1 MKRWIG
7 PTVLTLVLGVIVTQP
22 GLWSR
27 ALAWAFPGQK
37 ELLYPRADLADLV
50 IEHLELVAVSSLAAA
65 VVGVAAGLGLSR
77 PRAQFLRPVGDR
89 AAALGQTLPPA
100 AVLALAV
107 PLLGFG
113 WAPTVLGLFLY
124 STLPVLRGTLT
135 GLDQV
140 PEATIEAAV
149 GLGMTRGT
157 VLRRVELP
165 LAWPYLWAGLRT
177 SVVVNVGTA
186 ALGATIGAGGLGAP
200 IVSGLVTQNY
210 AFLWEGSLTVSLL
223 AITIDAWFGA
233 GEAPSWAPRS

>member
-1 MKRWIG
+1 MKRWIA
-7 PTVLTLVLGVIVTQP
+7 PTVLTVLLAGVVTQP
-22 GLWSR
+22 GAWSR
-27 ALAWAFPGQK
+27 ALGWAFPGQK
-37 ELLYPRADLADLV
+37 ELLYPRADLVTLVVEHLILV
-50 IEHLELVAVSSLAAA
+50 IVSSTAAAA
-65 VVGVAAGLGLSR
+65 VGIVLGLVLTR
-77 PRAQFLRPVGDR
+77 PSARFLRSVGDR

-124 STLPVLRGTLT
+124 STLPILRGTLS

-140 PEATIEAAV
+140 PEATMDAAV
-149 GLGMTRGT
+149 GLGMDRSE

-200 IVSGLVTQNY
+200 IISGLVTQNY
-210 AFLWEGSLTVSLL
+210 AFLWEGSLTVALL

-233 GEAPSWAPRS
+233 GEARSWEPRR